1 MLYICEAFSV
11 IPRLSLFSIDG
22 DFCSAMQAPDAKF
35 SRSERSSGFSGA
47 SKPLRP
53 RPSTPTNSATLTLT
67 LDSYLYFIILE
78 LLPEGK
84 HLYGNLGRTDL
95 APNTDAGN
103 QGLRSCIAQMEFLP
117 CTLEQLSGLATLRA
131 TVL

>member
-1 MLYICEAFSV
+1 MPLNVVHLRSVQCFSV

-35 SRSERSSGFSGA
+35 SRRERSSGISGA

-53 RPSTPTNSATLTLT
+53 RPATPTISATLTLT

-78 LLPEGK
+78 LLLEGK

-95 APNTDAGN
+95 APT
-103 QGLRSCIAQMEFLP
+103 RM
-117 CTLEQLSGLATLRA
+117 LAIRDCA
-131 TVL
+131 AA